1 MGTDI
6 CKYWYYVV
14 FWLHIT
20 NVLLLVFGLILWKWI
35 NWVDS
40 LGSNQEC
47 RIGYK
52 LFHNSLKELAT
63 ELGPVLAHLF
73 QQSIDT
79 GEIPKEWSLA
89 NICPLFKKSDRSLAC
104 NYRPVSL
111 TCVPRKLLEHIVCSN
126 IMAHL
131 DEYKLLS
138 DRQHAFRKGHSCE
151 TQLTTV
157 INDWAKI
164 LDNRGQVDTFILDF
178 EKAFD
183 TPPHELLKSK
193 LFSSGIGGKTL
204 KWIDSFLCFRQQR
217 VLNGVKSD
225 WAPVLSGV
233 PQGTVLGP
241 LLFSL
246 YINHIASDIESEIT
260 FCWWLCLLSWN

>member
-1 MGTDI
+1 MSIMNVTDI
-6 CKYWYYVV
+6 ILHQ
-14 FWLHIT
+14 WLSIP
-20 NVLLLVFGLILWKWI
+20 
-35 NWVDS
+35 D
-40 LGSNQEC
+40 
-47 RIGYK
+47 Y
-52 LFHNSLKELAT
+52 
-63 ELGPVLAHLF
+63 LF
-73 QQSIDT
+73 QQSTDT

-111 TCVPRKLLEHIVCSN
+111 TCVSCKLLEHIVCSN

-131 DEYKLLS
+131 DEHKLLS
-138 DRQHAFRKGHSCE
+138 YRQHAFRKEHSCE

-193 LFSSGIGGKTL
+193 LFSYRIGGKD
-204 KWIDSFLCFRQQR
+204 IEMDRF
-217 VLNGVKSD
+217 
-225 WAPVLSGV
+225 
-233 PQGTVLGP
+233 
-241 LLFSL
+241 FSL
-246 YINHIASDIESEIT
+246 LQTTTSCCKWSKI
-260 FCWWLCLLSWN
+260 